1 MVGRKVIAMYVRL
14 SEEDRNVDGI
24 IKSESDSIANQRK
37 LLSSFISN
45 RAEFDDYE
53 VREYCDDGHTGTDFK
68 RDGFVTMMN
77 DVRSGLISCILVKD
91 FSRFGRDYLEVGNYL
106 EFILPSLQVRFIS
119 INDNYDSDKNV
130 GMTGGMNVAIK
141 NLIYNM
147 YSTDMSKKTKSAL
160 VTKHKSGK
168 CVSPF
173 AKFGYKKSE
182 DDKSKLVIDEEAAAI
197 VRKIFQLALEG
208 NTVTAIAKILNK
220 EGVMTVGEY
229 KERHSAFRM
238 GTYNKK
244 RMWES
249 SSVRDIIHDE
259 LYIGNMVWNR
269 TSHSIANG
277 KKKIKNPRSEWKVTP
292 NTHEP
297 IVSKEVFDRVQ
308 ELCPLNYRGWKG
320 GRNNGTSIF
329 ICSECGRALIKNTNK
344 QMYQCRTNSMD
355 LPDCCTTEVPVDD
368 LESSLL
374 DYVRLMS
381 STFVGKKASK
391 KAVNDGKQE
400 LLEGIESA
408 KKMQKKLS
416 TKKMDYYASYR
427 DGKISRDEF
436 MKVSDGIKRDIED
449 YDRRISDMTLE
460 YDSLCKTVSN
470 EAEEA
475 FIEIEALKSFDKELL
490 SKVIDKVI
498 VYGPEE
504 IEVIWKSDDIFK
516 MQYAQYIIG
525 QSADTKAMRI
535 QRSCGFNYFLLEN
548 KFFFVPY
555 LTHSNFY

>member
-1 MVGRKVIAMYVRL
+1 MAVRQVIAMYVRL

-37 LLSSFISN
+37 LLSGFISK

-68 RDGFVTMMN
+68 REGFIKMMD
-77 DVRSGLISCILVKD
+77 DVKSGIISCIIVKD

-119 INDNYDSDKNV
+119 INDNYDSDKNI

-160 VTKHKSGK
+160 ITKHKSGK

-173 AKFGYKKSE
+173 AKFGYKKSKE
-182 DDKSKLVIDEEAAAI
+182 DKSKLIIDEEAAVI
-197 VRKIFQLALEG
+197 VQKIFQLASEG
-208 NTVTAIAKILNK
+208 NTVTGIAKILNK

-238 GTYNKK
+238 GTNNKK

-249 SSVRDIIHDE
+249 SSIRDIIHDE
-259 LYIGNMVWNR
+259 LYIGNTVWNR
-269 TSHSIANG
+269 TSQSISNG
-277 KKKIKNPRSEWKVTP
+277 KKKIRNPRSEWRITP

-297 IVSKEVFDRVQ
+297 IISKDVYDRVQ
-308 ELCPLNYRGWKG
+308 EMCPLGESGWKG
-320 GRNNGTSIF
+320 GRTTGTSIF
-329 ICSECGRALIKNTNK
+329 ICNECGRALLKNTNK
-344 QMYQCRTNSMD
+344 KQYECRTASMN
-355 LPDCCTTEVPVDD
+355 LPDCCKIAIPIEE
-368 LESSLL
+368 LENSVME
-374 DYVRLMS
+374 YVRQTSLA
-381 STFVGKKASK
+381 FIDRNASK
-391 KAVNDGKQE
+391 KSSNNEKQE
-400 LLEGIESA
+400 LLERIESA

-427 DGKISRDEF
+427 DGKITREEF
-436 MKVSDGIKRDIED
+436 MKAADNIKQEIEE
-449 YDRRISDMTLE
+449 YDRRIEEMTLE
-460 YDSLCKTVSN
+460 YDVLCKTVL
-470 EAEEA
+470 AESEKT
-475 FIEIEALKSFDKELL
+475 FSEIERLNTFDKELL
-490 SKVIDKVI
+490 SKVIDKII
-498 VYGPEE
+498 VSGPEE

-516 MQYAQYIIG
+516 MQY
-525 QSADTKAMRI
+525 
-535 QRSCGFNYFLLEN
+535 
-548 KFFFVPY
+548 V
-555 LTHSNFY
+555 